1 MHLRPGGPTA
11 GVVLLLSAVRLLRLR
26 GVLLLVVLLRMAVAR
41 VLAGTPVAVLPL
53 LRVVAVR

>member
-1 MHLRPGGPTA
+1 M
-11 GVVLLLSAVRLLRLR
+11 SAVRLLRLS

-41 VLAGTPVAVLPL
+41 MLAGTPVAVLPL